1 MIYRTLKQLVNIK
14 SNKIYLVYQRKYY
27 LNFLVYIKNIF
38 DLITENVQS
47 EIINI
52 IDLKKKKI
60 KKELVLF
67 LEFDLY
73 KKSNNKKKILFLFS
87 EENKASFFLNF
98 YRYLEVNKRN
108 LKKGKV
114 YDFDKNKFKNFLIN
128 YQPHRCIQNWF
139 DRFTLY
145 FGVLICVIND
155 NYLRIK
161 VIFSKKMLFK
171 SNNYFASKL
180 YNYFYNQSFL
190 FKEEKNFVLKKLSD
204 KKSKKIYSGIF
215 SKPEIVW
222 ENYFKSIF
230 EEEHYDLIELKKDS
244 IIINC
249 GIAGGSEIP
258 FFITKNPSKII
269 NIDPDGKLNLLPGVK
284 IFSKNFKNLIF
295 VKKFLYGFDG
305 NKNKNMKTTL
315 SSFIKSNK
323 LKRIDFIKSDI
334 EGYEDQLIDDLPKIV
349 KKFRPKLAIS
359 IYHSNLKSINSI
371 QQLVSLPI
379 KLFKICK
386 NYKFFIRHYS
396 FSRKETVMYCIPK

>member
-14 SNKIYLVYQRKYY
+14 SNKIYLVYQRKHY

-38 DLITENVQS
+38 DLIIENGQF
-47 EIINI
+47 EIIKN
-52 IDLKKKKI
+52 IDLKKREI
-60 KKELVLF
+60 EKELVLF

-73 KKSNNKKKILFLFS
+73 EKSKNKKKILYLFS
-87 EENKASFFLNF
+87 EESKASFFLNF
-98 YRYLEVNKRN
+98 YRYLKVNKKN
-108 LKKGKV
+108 LKKKEI
-114 YDFDKNKFKNFLIN
+114 DKFDINKFKNFLIN
-128 YQPHRCIQNWF
+128 YQPHRCIQSWF
-139 DRFTLY
+139 DRFTLF
-145 FGVLICVIND
+145 FGVLICVIDD
-155 NYLRIK
+155 NYLRLKI
-161 VIFSKKMLFK
+161 IFSKKMFFK

-180 YNYFYNQSFL
+180 YNYFYKEDFL
-190 FKEEKNFVLKKLSD
+190 FKRKKNLVLKRLFD
-204 KKSKKIYSGIF
+204 KKSKVIYSGIF

-230 EEEHYDLIELKKDS
+230 DEEHYDLIELKKGS

-258 FFITKNPSKII
+258 FFLTRNPLKII
-269 NIDPDGKLNLLPGVK
+269 NIDPDGKSNLLEGVR
-284 IFSKNFKNLIF
+284 IFSKNFTNLIF

-305 NKNKNMKTTL
+305 NKNSNMKTTL
-315 SSFIKSNK
+315 SGYIRSNK

-359 IYHSNLKSINSI
+359 IYHSNLKSVDSI
-371 QQLVSLPI
+371 QQLVNLPL
-379 KLFKICK
+379 KLIKICK

-396 FSRKETVMYCIPK
+396 FSRKETVMYCVPK